1 MMQRGQIL
9 RKILELL
16 HEQAMTQV
24 DFFSAVLESGYGASS
39 GKIEYNYQKTQQ
51 LRSSRESKAD
61 ELKSKKLR
69 LQKFLSKLKRDGL
82 IKQTKGLD
90 NVFAISDRGKIKLT
104 ELKNKFQN
112 KHYEIKDKKINPVII
127 SFDIPEEFRRKRAWL
142 REVIKNLGF
151 KMVHKS
157 VWVGN
162 VSLPEQLILDLD
174 RMNVLEFIEI
184 FEINKTGTLRKVDK
198 N

>member
-104 ELKNKFQN
+104 ELKNKFHN

>member
-69 LQKFLSKLKRDGL
+69 LQKFLLP
-82 IKQTKGLD
+82 Q
-90 NVFAISDRGKIKLT
+90 AI
-104 ELKNKFQN
+104 
-112 KHYEIKDKKINPVII
+112 II
-127 SFDIPEEFRRKRAWL
+127 R
-142 REVIKNLGF
+142 
-151 KMVHKS
+151 
-157 VWVGN
+157 
-162 VSLPEQLILDLD
+162 
-174 RMNVLEFIEI
+174 
-184 FEINKTGTLRKVDK
+184 
-198 N
+198 